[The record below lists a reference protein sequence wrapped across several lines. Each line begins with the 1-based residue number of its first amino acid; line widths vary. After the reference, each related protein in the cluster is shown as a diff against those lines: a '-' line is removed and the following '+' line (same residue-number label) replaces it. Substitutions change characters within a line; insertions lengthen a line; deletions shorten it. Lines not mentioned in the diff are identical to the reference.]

1 MYVIDERGKDMDLY
15 EEIKDNAILDY
26 ETSKIVVYEESK
38 FMYTN
43 RPYVLNKW
51 KEHAYHSTTEEI
63 VKKSPTE
70 DMGSFAVL
78 YEFVIKA
85 LLNKRFYTKDEVRA
99 IIQGNIKPIEFTL
112 KDKIQE
118 EFSSYESNRSPNEEY
133 VQDILDDEFLFANM
147 EPKIKYFKDTLRSQ
161 DGWLPVPNV
170 GHVKTIK
177 DNKKKIIG
185 VAKIDTF
192 SHRIENITSKKQH
205 NFIEKFKSNPI
216 KTLGH
221 DTTDVF
227 VVLSHFLMSNHAET
241 TEDGYTYFSSDDALQ
256 IMGRSKQKRP
266 NKEEFELSYKEED
279 RFKIMQQVMNLDMTW
294 VAFSEDNKELKI
306 INGVM
311 PSESEL
317 YEFQDYVKLF
327 DINRVNHAFDKKSG
341 EYKGIYGVY
350 IKPSEYLRPFL
361 REIRNE
367 KQYAAISLKLVQYTV
382 NRQPV
387 AKKLGEFIVWMFK
400 IASNTHKADI
410 IAIQHRVSTL
420 IKEAGLTTNKV
431 ASLRD
436 SLEKG
441 LDTLHEDGIISGW
454 NYKDLDPEIIG
465 KPGYKKKW
473 LNSTIIIDAPKNVI
487 DINRAL
493 ATTHPSQIIEQEFEL
508 IEEAHLKKNESLEQY
523 EQQSFELVEEP
534 PLENE
539 STLDIN
545 PEIFK
550 KIRNQLGISM
560 RKAAAQIGISAPT
573 LSRFENG
580 TTKPNEEN
588 KQLINE
594 WGNRNLN
601 A

>member
-1 MYVIDERGKDMDLY
+1 MNLY

-51 KEHAYHSTTEEI
+51 KEHAYHTTTEEI
-63 VKKSPTE
+63 VKKSPTDE
-70 DMGSFAVL
+70 MGSFAVL

-85 LLNKRFYTKDEVRA
+85 LLNKRFYTKEEVRET
-99 IIQGNIKPIEFTL
+99 IRGNIKPIEFTL
-112 KDKIQE
+112 KDKINE
-118 EFSSYESNRSPNEEY
+118 EFSKYEATRSPNEEF
-133 VQDILDDEFLFANM
+133 VNDILDDDFLFANM
-147 EPKIKYFKDTLRSQ
+147 EPKIKYFKDTLRDQ
-161 DGWLPVPNV
+161 GDWLPVPNV

-177 DNKKKIIG
+177 DNKKKVIG

-192 SHRIENITSKKQH
+192 SNKIENITSKKQQE
-205 NFIEKFKSNPI
+205 FIERFKNNPI

-227 VVLSHFLMSNHAET
+227 VVLSHFLMSNQAET
-241 TEDGYTYFSSDDALQ
+241 TEDGYTYFSSDDALS
-256 IMGRSKQKRP
+256 IMGRSRQKRP
-266 NKEEFELSYKEED
+266 NKEEFELSFKEED

-311 PSESEL
+311 PTENEL

-327 DINRVNHAFDKKSG
+327 DINRVNHAFDKKTG

-367 KQYAAISLKLVQYTV
+367 KQFAAISLKLVQYTV

-387 AKKLGEFIVWMFK
+387 AKNLGEFIAWMFK

-410 IAIQHRVSTL
+410 IAIQHKVSTL
-420 IKEAGLTTNKV
+420 IKEAGLTTSKV
-431 ASLRD
+431 ASLRE

-441 LDTLHEDGIISGW
+441 LDTLLDDRIISGW
-454 NYKDLDPEIIG
+454 SYKDLDPDIIG

-487 DINRAL
+487 EINRAL
-493 ATTHPSQIIEQEFEL
+493 ASTHPSQLIDLDFEL
-508 IEEAHLKKNESLEQY
+508 VEEEHQKQVEVIENF
-523 EQQSFELVEEP
+523 EQQSFELIEENP
-534 PLENE
+534 IKNT
-539 STLDIN
+539 SSQIQDIT
-545 PEIFK
+545 PDVFKEIRK
-550 KIRNQLGISM
+550 ELGISM
-560 RKAAAQIGISAPT
+560 RKAAVEIGISAPT

-580 TTKPNEEN
+580 TTTPNDEN

-594 WGNRNLN
+594 WGLKHLN
-601 A
+601 I